1 MVEEQDELDPSY
13 VNLLSVRHKVID
25 IEDHL
30 MGISAFKERKQA
42 YDSRSLIGDEADCFD
57 HNSYDLG
64 SHVQDL
70 EYQSF
75 L

>member
-1 MVEEQDELDPSY
+1 M
-13 VNLLSVRHKVID
+13 D
-25 IEDHL
+25 IEEHL
-30 MGISAFKERKQA
+30 LGISAFKERKEV
-42 YDSRSLIGDEADCFD
+42 YERRSIIEADDVDCYD

-64 SHVQDL
+64 SHVPDL

>member
-1 MVEEQDELDPSY
+1 
-13 VNLLSVRHKVID
+13 
-25 IEDHL
+25 

-42 YDSRSLIGDEADCFD
+42 YDSRSLIGDEVDCFD

-64 SHVQDL
+64 SHVRDL